1 MCVSTRAELDAEE
14 QSRFVSLVPNMVIS
28 IFFFTIFFAKNML
41 VQVTFALF
49 ASKQN

>member
-28 IFFFTIFFAKNML
+28 VFFTIFFAKNML